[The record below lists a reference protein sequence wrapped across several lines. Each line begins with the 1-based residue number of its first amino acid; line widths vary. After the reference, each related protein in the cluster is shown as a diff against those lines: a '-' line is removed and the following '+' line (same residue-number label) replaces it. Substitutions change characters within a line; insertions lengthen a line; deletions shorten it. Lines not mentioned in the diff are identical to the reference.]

1 MKKKG
6 LYRKLSMSELKN
18 IFGGEMLD
26 DQGRKIV
33 RKNLDGVYSIKGG
46 IVVEVG
52 YAKDSNKDGYGN
64 YILVKDQKNG
74 VLVRYAHLDKI
85 NVKKGQMVN
94 KEDEIGIMGSS
105 GTKSK
110 HLHVSVYKDSNRD
123 DPMEYAASDLT
134 MDKGRQVD
142 PLGYIR
148 DKGVWPTNTRISG
161 GFNEPYDF
169 SLINSWYTHEGVDF
183 SGRTNPKAY
192 NRLITDYQCG
202 LKGDGHYNFYED
214 HKDNYELYI
223 RTRDHQNKTMNIL
236 REKWINLGGK
246 ENLTETLDGVNKEIK
261 AIEDNITKSKNKL
274 SEIED
279 SITKTEDILFPS
291 FFKKKILTNLQE
303 ELNKA
308 KKELDDLED
317 LLRSERKEK
326 EDFKTL
332 AGQMERAGSVE
343 FAKKIDKLNDAKA
356 YRDKLKHEF
365 EKIAKENE
373 EMQKN
378 PAYSNDDKAK
388 YADYVSKKR
397 EALEKAEANI
407 SIVESNLTK
416 YIIGKKEQ
424 ELLVISDPQKPDLAG
439 PTNTETG
446 QTNQTTTTNTGSN
459 NSDSSSEKNTDPEP
473 WASNTDSTKKN
484 DKKDDDGNR
493 STQPAP
499 TTNTGSNNSDSSS
512 KKDKDPE
519 PWINKPDTTKKE
531 NDKNTGGG
539 NKTPPKSGNDE
550 NPSPPKNNPPPKKG
564 GGDSGI
570 SKPKPPSPPGG
581 GGGSKPKPPKSPGG
595 GSGVIYTPSSMDTG
609 NEYYLDTLYGTK
621 PFSAQES
628 SAFNSTI
635 ISNELSALQPV
646 SSLNVAGLPVN
657 DVAIRKEPFGV

>member
-123 DPMEYAASDLT
+123 DPMKHAASDLT

-183 SGRTNPKAY
+183 SGRTNPKDPH

-202 LKGDGHYNFYED
+202 LKGDGSYNSYED
-214 HKDNYELYI
+214 HKDSYELYI

-236 REKWINLGGK
+236 REEWINLGGK
-246 ENLTETLDGVNKEIK
+246 ENLKKTLDGVDEKIK
-261 AIEDNITKSKNKL
+261 GIEDNITKSKNKL

-279 SITKTEDILFPS
+279 SITKTEDILVP
-291 FFKKKILTNLQE
+291 FFIKKKILTDLQE

-317 LLRSERKEK
+317 LLKSEKKGK

-332 AGQMERAGSVE
+332 AGQLERAGSVE
-343 FAKKIDKLNDAKA
+343 FAKKIDKLNDAKT
-356 YRDKLKHEF
+356 YRDKLKDEF
-365 EKIAKENE
+365 EKALKENE
-373 EMQKN
+373 EIQKN
-378 PAYSNDDKAK
+378 PAFSNDYKAK
-388 YADYVSKKR
+388 YADYVNNIKA
-397 EALEKAEANI
+397 ALEKAETNTNI
-407 SIVESNLTK
+407 IESNLTK
-416 YIIGKKEQ
+416 YITGKKEE
-424 ELLVISDPQKPDLAG
+424 ELLVISEPKKPDLAG
-439 PTNTETG
+439 STNTATG
-446 QTNQTTTTNTGSN
+446 QTSQTSSSTTTDTNTGNN
-459 NSDSSSEKNTDPEP
+459 NSDSSSEKDTDPEP
-473 WASNTDSTKKN
+473 WLSNPKPTKKN
-484 DKKDDDGNR
+484 DKK
-493 STQPAP
+493 
-499 TTNTGSNNSDSSS
+499 
-512 KKDKDPE
+512 
-519 PWINKPDTTKKE
+519 
-531 NDKNTGGG
+531 NDGG
-539 NKTPPKSGNDE
+539 NNPP
-550 NPSPPKNNPPPKKG
+550 PPKNNPPPKKG
-564 GGDSGI
+564 GG
-570 SKPKPPSPPGG
+570 
-581 GGGSKPKPPKSPGG
+581 GGGSKPKPPKIPKPGDMIPL
-595 GSGVIYTPSSMDTG
+595 SIDTN
-609 NEYYLDTLYGTK
+609 NEYYLGSLYGTK

-635 ISNELSALQPV
+635 ISNELSALQPIT
-646 SSLNVAGLPVN
+646 SLNVAGFPVN
-657 DVAIRKEPFGV
+657 DTAIKEEPFGV

>member
-6 LYRKLSMSELKN
+6 VYRKLSISELKN

-46 IVVEVG
+46 IVVKVG

-74 VLVRYAHLDKI
+74 VIVRYAHLDKI

-94 KEDEIGIMGSS
+94 KEDEIGIMGNS
-105 GTKSK
+105 GTDKK
-110 HLHVSVYKDSNRD
+110 HLHVSVYKDSKRN

-134 MDKGRQVD
+134 MDKGREVN
-142 PLGYIR
+142 PLEYIR

-183 SGRTNPKAY
+183 SGRTNPRKD

-202 LKGDGHYNFYED
+202 LKGDGHYNSYAD
-214 HKDNYELYI
+214 HIDSYKLYI
-223 RTRDHQNKTMNIL
+223 RTKEYQEKPMNIL

-246 ENLTETLDGVNKEIK
+246 KNLEETLDGVNKEIK
-261 AIEDNITKSKNKL
+261 GIEDNITKGKNKL

-279 SITKTEDILFPS
+279 SITKTEDIFIPS

-332 AGQMERAGSVE
+332 ADQMERAGSVE

-356 YRDKLKHEF
+356 YRDKLKDEF
-365 EKIAKENE
+365 EKAVKENE
-373 EMQKN
+373 EVQKN
-378 PAYSNDDKAK
+378 SAFSNDYKAK
-388 YADYVSKKR
+388 YADYVNNIKA
-397 EALEKAEANI
+397 ALEKAETNTNI
-407 SIVESNLTK
+407 IESNLTK
-416 YIIGKKEQ
+416 YITGKKEE
-424 ELLVISDPQKPDLAG
+424 ELLLVSEPKKPDLAG
-439 PTNTETG
+439 STNTATG
-446 QTNQTTTTNTGSN
+446 QTSQTSSSTTTDTNTGNN
-459 NSDSSSEKNTDPEP
+459 NSDSSSEKDTDPEP
-473 WASNTDSTKKN
+473 WLSNPKPAKKN
-484 DKKDDDGNR
+484 DKKNDGGD
-493 STQPAP
+493 ST
-499 TTNTGSNNSDSSS
+499 
-512 KKDKDPE
+512 
-519 PWINKPDTTKKE
+519 
-531 NDKNTGGG
+531 
-539 NKTPPKSGNDE
+539 
-550 NPSPPKNNPPPKKG
+550 PPPKKG
-564 GGDSGI
+564 QPPQNGGGGGNSDGR
-570 SKPKPPSPPGG
+570 KPKPPSPPGG
-581 GGGSKPKPPKSPGG
+581 GGGSRT
-595 GSGVIYTPSSMDTG
+595 IYTPCSIGGG
-609 NEYYLDTLYGTK
+609 NEYYLDTLYGIK

-635 ISNELSALQPV
+635 ISNELSALQPIT
-646 SSLNVAGLPVN
+646 SLNVAGFPVN
-657 DVAIRKEPFGV
+657 DTAIKEEPFGV

>member
-183 SGRTNPKAY
+183 SGRTNPKDPH

-246 ENLTETLDGVNKEIK
+246 ENLKETLDGVNKEIK
-261 AIEDNITKSKNKL
+261 GIEDNITKSKNKL

-279 SITKTEDILFPS
+279 SITKTEDILVPS

-356 YRDKLKHEF
+356 YRDKLKGEF
-365 EKIAKENE
+365 EKAVKENE
-373 EMQKN
+373 EVQKN
-378 PAYSNDDKAK
+378 SAFSNDYKAK
-388 YADYVSKKR
+388 YADYVNNIKA
-397 EALEKAEANI
+397 ALEKAETNTNI
-407 SIVESNLTK
+407 IESNLTK
-416 YIIGKKEQ
+416 YIIGKKEE
-424 ELLVISDPQKPDLAG
+424 ELLLVSEPKKPDLAG
-439 PTNTETG
+439 STNTATG
-446 QTNQTTTTNTGSN
+446 QTSQTSSSTTTTDTNTGNN
-459 NSDSSSEKNTDPEP
+459 NSDSSSEKDTDPEP
-473 WASNTDSTKKN
+473 WLSNPKPTKKN
-484 DKKDDDGNR
+484 DKK
-493 STQPAP
+493 
-499 TTNTGSNNSDSSS
+499 
-512 KKDKDPE
+512 
-519 PWINKPDTTKKE
+519 
-531 NDKNTGGG
+531 NDGG
-539 NKTPPKSGNDE
+539 NNPP
-550 NPSPPKNNPPPKKG
+550 PPKNNPPPKKG
-564 GGDSGI
+564 GG
-570 SKPKPPSPPGG
+570 
-581 GGGSKPKPPKSPGG
+581 GGGSKPKPPKIPKPGDMIPL
-595 GSGVIYTPSSMDTG
+595 SIDTN
-609 NEYYLDTLYGTK
+609 NEYYLGSLYGTK

-635 ISNELSALQPV
+635 ISNELSALQPIT
-646 SSLNVAGLPVN
+646 SLNVAGLPVN
-657 DVAIRKEPFGV
+657 DTAIKEDPFGV

>member
-46 IVVEVG
+46 VVIEIG
-52 YAKDSNKDGYGN
+52 YAKGSKTGYGN

-74 VLVRYAHLDKI
+74 VIVRYAHLDKI

-94 KEDEIGIMGSS
+94 KEDEIGIMGNS
-105 GTKSK
+105 GTDKK

-123 DPMEYAASDLT
+123 NPMKYEASDLT
-134 MDKGRQVD
+134 MDKGREVN
-142 PLGYIR
+142 PLEYIR

-183 SGRTNPKAY
+183 SGRTNPKDPH

-202 LKGDGHYNFYED
+202 LKGDGSYNSYKD
-214 HKDNYELYI
+214 HKYSYELYI

-236 REKWINLGGK
+236 REEWINLGGK
-246 ENLTETLDGVNKEIK
+246 KNLKKTLEGVDEKIKGIEN
-261 AIEDNITKSKNKL
+261 NITKGKNKL

-279 SITKTEDILFPS
+279 SITKTEDILVPS
-291 FFKKKILTNLQE
+291 FIKKKILTNLQK

-317 LLRSERKEK
+317 LLRSEKKEK

-356 YRDKLKHEF
+356 YRDKLKGEF
-365 EKIAKENE
+365 EKAVKENE
-373 EMQKN
+373 EVQKN
-378 PAYSNDDKAK
+378 SAFSNDYKAK
-388 YADYVSKKR
+388 YADYVNNIKA
-397 EALEKAEANI
+397 ALEKAETNTNI
-407 SIVESNLTK
+407 IESNLTK
-416 YIIGKKEQ
+416 YIIGKKEE
-424 ELLVISDPQKPDLAG
+424 ELLLVSEPKKPDLAG
-439 PTNTETG
+439 STNTATG
-446 QTNQTTTTNTGSN
+446 QTSQTSSSTTTTDTNTGNN
-459 NSDSSSEKNTDPEP
+459 NSDSSSEKDTDPEP
-473 WASNTDSTKKN
+473 WLSNPKPTKKN
-484 DKKDDDGNR
+484 DKK
-493 STQPAP
+493 
-499 TTNTGSNNSDSSS
+499 
-512 KKDKDPE
+512 
-519 PWINKPDTTKKE
+519 
-531 NDKNTGGG
+531 NDGG
-539 NKTPPKSGNDE
+539 NNPP
-550 NPSPPKNNPPPKKG
+550 PPKNNPPPKKG
-564 GGDSGI
+564 GGGGG
-570 SKPKPPSPPGG
+570 SKPEPPSPPGG
-581 GGGSKPKPPKSPGG
+581 GGGSRT
-595 GSGVIYTPSSMDTG
+595 IYTPSSIDTN
-609 NEYYLDTLYGTK
+609 NEYYLGSLYGTK

-635 ISNELSALQPV
+635 ISNELSALQPIT
-646 SSLNVAGLPVN
+646 SLNVAGFPVN
-657 DVAIRKEPFGV
+657 DTAIKEEPFGV